1 LTQSY
6 TIQLGFGTDQGR
18 RYTIT
23 LPGADPFLDADDIRV
38 SMQEII
44 DSNVIITTNGTLV
57 ERQSAKI
64 IRTER
69 VDVAVA

>member
-1 LTQSY
+1 MTQSY

-23 LPGADPFLDADDIRV
+23 LPDADPFLDADDIRV

-44 DSNVIITTNGTLV
+44 NSDVIITTNGTLV

-64 IRTER
+64 IKTER

>member
-1 LTQSY
+1 MTQSY

-23 LPGADPFLDADDIRV
+23 LPDADPFLDADDIRV